1 MFQKRTVWVILG
13 ILIVFNIL
21 AWAEVLELRSP
32 DLLEVTFFDVGQ
44 GDSIFIETPK
54 GHQIL
59 IDGGPSGVILEK
71 LSQEMP
77 FYDKDIDL
85 IILTHPDHDHYFGL
99 LKVLEN
105 YEVENIIWTGVV
117 RETAE
122 WQKWNELLEKE
133 GADIR
138 IAEAG
143 QKIGFQPD
151 LFLEVLF
158 PLEKMEGKEVKNVND
173 TSIVARLVF
182 EDTSFFFTGDITQ
195 KAEALLAEEYDF
207 LESDVLKISHHG
219 SGSSTSKEFL
229 KSVSPGVAVI
239 QVGENNSFGHP
250 APEVLAKLEEFGIEV
265 LRTDIDG
272 DIKIIS
278 EGEYLNLKTASEK
291 L

>member
-1 MFQKRTVWVILG
+1 MFQKKTVWVILG
-13 ILIVFNIL
+13 ILLVLNIL
-21 AWAEVLELRSP
+21 AWAEVWELRSP

-77 FYDKDIDL
+77 FYDKNIDL
-85 IILTHPDHDHYFGL
+85 VVLTHPDHDHYFGL

-105 YEVENIIWTGVV
+105 YEVENVLWTGVV
-117 RETAE
+117 RDTAE

-143 QKIGFQPD
+143 QKIGFQPN

-158 PLEKMEGKEVKNVND
+158 PSEEMEGEEVKNVND
-173 TSIVARLVF
+173 TSIVSRLVF
-182 EDTSFFFTGDITQ
+182 GDTSFLFTGDITK
-195 KAEALLAEEYDF
+195 KAEALLVEEYDL
-207 LESDVLKISHHG
+207 LESDVLKVSHHG

-239 QVGENNSFGHP
+239 QVGENSFGHP
-250 APEVLAKLEEFGIEV
+250 VPEVLAKLEEFGIEV
-265 LRTDIDG
+265 LRTDTDG

>member
-1 MFQKRTVWVILG
+1 MLV
-13 ILIVFNIL
+13 VFNIL
-21 AWAEVLELRSP
+21 AWLEISELRSP
-32 DLLEVTFFDVGQ
+32 ELLEVTFFDVGQ

-85 IILTHPDHDHYFGL
+85 VILTHPDHDHYFGL
-99 LKVLEN
+99 LRVLEN
-105 YEVENIIWTGVV
+105 YEVENVLWTGVV
-117 RETAE
+117 RDTAE

-143 QKIGFQPD
+143 QKIGFQSD

-158 PLEKMEGKEVKNVND
+158 PLEKMEGEKVKSAND
-173 TSIVARLVF
+173 TSIVSKLVF
-182 EDTSFFFTGDITQ
+182 KDTSFFFTGDITK
-195 KAEALLAEEYDF
+195 KAEDLLVEEYDF
-207 LESDVLKISHHG
+207 LESDVLKVSHHG
-219 SGSSTSKEFL
+219 SGSSTSDEFL
-229 KSVSPGVAVI
+229 ESVSPGVAVI
-239 QVGENNSFGHP
+239 QVGKNNSFGHP

-265 LRTDIDG
+265 LRTDKDG
-272 DIKIIS
+272 DIKFIS
-278 EGEYLNLKTASEK
+278 EGEYLNLKAASEK